1 LPRIG
6 KIELLSRGE
15 HASDCGAAFTLTSAP
30 RRDALLCFEGAEI
43 ELRQGQ
49 RDAVVRFHSATDAG
63 DTYQCGHTL
72 VQEGLDLLSMLG
84 RGDGVIAEAE
94 DEHVLWWT
102 EQIGLVLR
110 LVSTATL
117 QFGVGSIT
125 LEIKDSQGN
134 IVPPTPVMPEHHIG
148 FRFFRLAQVTDDL
161 YDAYRNMYLAFE
173 VLLSSRVPAPA
184 PPPARWLGA

>member
-1 LPRIG
+1 
-6 KIELLSRGE
+6 
-15 HASDCGAAFTLTSAP
+15 
-30 RRDALLCFEGAEI
+30 
-43 ELRQGQ
+43 
-49 RDAVVRFHSATDAG
+49 
-63 DTYQCGHTL
+63 
-72 VQEGLDLLSMLG
+72 MLG

-173 VLLSSRVPAPA
+173 VMLSSRVPAPA
-184 PPPARWLGA
+184 PPPAPWLGA